1 MLNLQIVALAYGA
14 TTLVYLAP
22 TYIEG
27 ERAGGQWSAH
37 RIAGLVFC
45 LFWPLL
51 TAVFIYK
58 IATSAAK
65 PKFVFVDPAIP
76 AQRSAVSRSP
86 D

>member
-58 IATSAAK
+58 IA
-65 PKFVFVDPAIP
+65 AIP